1 MNLDATPEAN
11 AATEAEDEAF
21 EELEQRLRDQ
31 KVERYMQRATIEAAR
46 FIHDNRDQLGILTL
60 RKAFEM
66 GYRLGY
72 SDAANKTHQDA

>member
-1 MNLDATPEAN
+1 MNPDAN
-11 AATEAEDEAF
+11 ATTPEDEAF

-31 KVERYMQRATIEAAR
+31 KVERYMQRAQIEAAR
-46 FIHDNRDQLGILTL
+46 FIQDNRDLLGLMTL

>member
-1 MNLDATPEAN
+1 MKPDAN
-11 AATEAEDEAF
+11 ATTPEDEAF
-21 EELEQRLRDQ
+21 EELEQRLRNQ
-31 KVERYMQRATIEAAR
+31 KVERYMQRAQIEAAR
-46 FIHDNRDQLGILTL
+46 FIQDNRDLLGLMTL

>member
-1 MNLDATPEAN
+1 MNPDAN
-11 AATEAEDEAF
+11 ATTPEDEAF

-31 KVERYMQRATIEAAR
+31 KVERYMQRAQIEAAR
-46 FIHDNRDQLGILTL
+46 FIQDNRNLLGLMTL

>member
-1 MNLDATPEAN
+1 MNPDAN
-11 AATEAEDEAF
+11 ATTPEDEAF
-21 EELEQRLRDQ
+21 EELEQRLRNQ

-46 FIHDNRDQLGILTL
+46 FIQDNRDLLGLMTL

>member
-11 AATEAEDEAF
+11 AATEDEDEAF

>member
-1 MNLDATPEAN
+1 MNPDAN
-11 AATEAEDEAF
+11 ATTEAEDEAF

-31 KVERYMQRATIEAAR
+31 KVERYMQRAQIEAAR
-46 FIHDNRDQLGILTL
+46 FIQDNRDLLGLMTL

>member
-1 MNLDATPEAN
+1 MNPDAN
-11 AATEAEDEAF
+11 ATTPEDEAF

-46 FIHDNRDQLGILTL
+46 FIQDNRDLLGMMTL

-72 SDAANKTHQDA
+72 SDAANNTHQDA

>member
-1 MNLDATPEAN
+1 MNPDATP
-11 AATEAEDEAF
+11 EDEAF

-31 KVERYMQRATIEAAR
+31 KVTRYMQRATIESAR
-46 FIHDNRDQLGILTL
+46 FIQDNRDLLGMMTL

-72 SDAANKTHQDA
+72 SDATNKTHQDA

>member
-1 MNLDATPEAN
+1 MNPDAN
-11 AATEAEDEAF
+11 ATTPEDEAF
-21 EELEQRLRDQ
+21 EELEQRLRNQ
-31 KVERYMQRATIEAAR
+31 KVERYMQRAQIEAAR
-46 FIHDNRDQLGILTL
+46 FIQDNRDLLGLMTL

>member
-1 MNLDATPEAN
+1 MNPDAN
-11 AATEAEDEAF
+11 ATTPEDEAF
-21 EELEQRLRDQ
+21 EELEQRLREQ
-31 KVERYMQRATIEAAR
+31 KVERYMQRAQIEAAR
-46 FIHDNRDQLGILTL
+46 FIQDNCDLLGLMTL

>member
-1 MNLDATPEAN
+1 MNPDANATTSDAT
-11 AATEAEDEAF
+11 AEDQAF
-21 EELEQRLRDQ
+21 EELEQRLLEQ
-31 KVERYMQRATIEAAR
+31 KVARYMQRAQIEAAR

-72 SDAANKTHQDA
+72 SDAIYKPHQDS

>member
-1 MNLDATPEAN
+1 MKPDAN
-11 AATEAEDEAF
+11 ATTPEDEAF

-31 KVERYMQRATIEAAR
+31 KVERYMQRAQIEAAR
-46 FIHDNRDQLGILTL
+46 FIQDNRDLLGLMTL

>member
-1 MNLDATPEAN
+1 MNPDAN
-11 AATEAEDEAF
+11 ATTPEDEAF

-31 KVERYMQRATIEAAR
+31 KVTRYMQRAQIEAAR
-46 FIHDNRDQLGILTL
+46 FIQDNRDLLGLMTL

-72 SDAANKTHQDA
+72 SDAIDKPHQDA

>member
-1 MNLDATPEAN
+1 MNPDEN
-11 AATEAEDEAF
+11 AATPEDEAF

-31 KVERYMQRATIEAAR
+31 KVTRYMQRAQIEAAR
-46 FIHDNRDQLGILTL
+46 FIQDNRDLLGLMTL

>member
-31 KVERYMQRATIEAAR
+31 KVERYMQRAQIEAAR
-46 FIHDNRDQLGILTL
+46 FIQDNCDLLGLMTL

>member
-1 MNLDATPEAN
+1 MNPDATP
-11 AATEAEDEAF
+11 EDEAF

-31 KVERYMQRATIEAAR
+31 KVTRYMQRATIESAR
-46 FIHDNRDQLGILTL
+46 FIQDNRDLLGMMTL

-72 SDAANKTHQDA
+72 SDAIDKTHQDA

>member
-1 MNLDATPEAN
+1 MNPDAN
-11 AATEAEDEAF
+11 ATNPEDEAF

-31 KVERYMQRATIEAAR
+31 KVERYMQRAQIEAAR
-46 FIHDNRDQLGILTL
+46 FIQDNRDLLGLMTL

>member
-1 MNLDATPEAN
+1 MKPDAN
-11 AATEAEDEAF
+11 ATTPEDEAF

-31 KVERYMQRATIEAAR
+31 KVTRYMQRAQIEAAR
-46 FIHDNRDQLGILTL
+46 FIQDNRDLLGLMTL

>member
-1 MNLDATPEAN
+1 MKPDAN
-11 AATEAEDEAF
+11 ATTPEDEAF
-21 EELEQRLRDQ
+21 EELEQRLRNQ
-31 KVERYMQRATIEAAR
+31 KIERYMQRAQIEAAR
-46 FIHDNRDQLGILTL
+46 FIQDNRDLLGLMTL